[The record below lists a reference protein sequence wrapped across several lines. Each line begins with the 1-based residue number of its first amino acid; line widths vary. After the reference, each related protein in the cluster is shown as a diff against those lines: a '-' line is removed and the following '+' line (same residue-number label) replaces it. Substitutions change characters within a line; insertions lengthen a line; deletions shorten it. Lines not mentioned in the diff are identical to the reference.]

1 MNEQVVYILEIIDG
15 NSLVFNSLNL
25 AKKAAIFYLKNVVY
39 TNDDTDSLNAALAE
53 LAESIDATGF
63 YIDQI
68 CWCDRR
74 VVREFAIYDIK
85 DF

>member
-15 NSLVFNSLNL
+15 NSLAFNSLNL

-39 TNDDTDSLNAALAE
+39 ADDTDSLNAALAE
-53 LAESIDATGF
+53 LAESIDVTGF

-74 VVREFAIYDIK
+74 VVRETAMFDTN